1 MQILNLLTSAYKT
14 PLIIW
19 KLCIKDATRTLLVG
33 LLQPKNTSLVLSFD
47 QKHTQKLTL
56 KHVQIKHDIFFL
68 ENNIFNADKRS
79 VF

>member
-47 QKHTQKLTL
+47 QKLTL
-56 KHVQIKHDIFFL
+56 KHEYKSSMIFFL
-68 ENNIFNADKRS
+68 ENNIFECR
-79 VF
+79 